1 MTAKASGPAGPVV
14 HLVVPGDPGTKTGGY
29 IYDRRIAAELEQ
41 LGWQVATTGLDGR
54 FPDADRQA
62 IDALHGCLFRFPDSS
77 LVVMDGLALSAVP
90 EIVRAHS
97 PRLDIVGLVHHPLG
111 DESGLDEKRRRL
123 YYAREIAALSAT
135 IGVIVTS
142 PFTGRRLA
150 ELGADA
156 CAIRVAEP
164 GTDPSPPARGSKG
177 AGRRLLCVATVTP
190 RKRHDILIEALEGIA
205 GMDWTLDC
213 VGHFVPGDDWAKRVF
228 GQLGKSSIGDRV
240 NFTGV
245 RTGDE
250 LASCFDA
257 ADLFVLASEYEGF
270 GMVFTEAL
278 ARGLPVV
285 GTTGGAIPDTVA
297 GGAGV
302 LVSPGDADALGGA
315 VAGLLGDDRKF
326 GALKAGALAARES
339 LWDWPSAG
347 RLFESH
353 LREFLER

>member
-1 MTAKASGPAGPVV
+1 MNTEATDPDRRVV
-14 HLVVPGDPGTKTGGY
+14 HLVVPGDPETKTGGY
-29 IYDRRIAAELEQ
+29 IYDRRIAVELER
-41 LGWQVATTGLDGR
+41 LGWQVVTTGLDGR

-62 IDALHGCLFRFPDSS
+62 VDALHGCLSPLDDSS
-77 LVVMDGLALSAVP
+77 LVIMDGLALSAVP
-90 EIVRAHS
+90 EIVREHS
-97 PRLDIVGLVHHPLG
+97 PRLDIVALVHHPLG

-123 YYAREIAALSAT
+123 YHAREVAALSAT

-142 PFTGRRLA
+142 PFTKRRLM

-156 CAIRVAEP
+156 EVIRVAEP
-164 GTDPSPPARGSKG
+164 GTDPSPPAIGSKS
-177 AGRRLLCVATVTP
+177 ACKHLLCVATVTP
-190 RKRHDILIEALEGIA
+190 RKRHDILIEALDGIA

-213 VGHFVPGDDWAKRVF
+213 VGHFDPGDDWAKRVF

-250 LASCFDA
+250 LASCFEA

-297 GGAGV
+297 DGAGV
-302 LVSPGDADALGGA
+302 LVPPGDADALGGA
-315 VAGLLGDDRKF
+315 VSGLLGDAEKF
-326 GALKAGALAARES
+326 DAVKAGAMAARES
-339 LWDWPSAG
+339 LADWPSAG
-347 RLFESH
+347 KVFENH